1 MLRNMPHAMGGAL
14 WPNRPGPARI
24 ALSELNAD
32 PRKGSIDVQS
42 SAFRDGEAIPARF
55 TADGQGVSPP
65 IDWRGVPSGAAA
77 VVVLIEDM
85 DTTAAHARVR
95 AIVWGLPGR
104 DGRLPEGA
112 LSSRQAREPA
122 RAAGGSPFST
132 TRYLAP
138 QAPRGHE
145 PHRYAIQVLALDVA
159 PSFQKAPGRGDVID
173 AARGHVVGA
182 GCLIGTCS
190 RASAKAK
197 AAVT

>member
-1 MLRNMPHAMGGAL
+1 MLRRMPNAMGGAL

-32 PRKGSIDVQS
+32 PRRGSIDVQS
-42 SAFRDGEAIPARF
+42 AAFRDGEAIPARF
-55 TADGQGVSPP
+55 TADGQGVSPS
-65 IDWRGVPSGAAA
+65 IEWRGVPSGAVA

-85 DTTAAHARVR
+85 DATAEHARVR

-112 LSSRQAREPA
+112 LSSRHAHEPA
-122 RAAGGSPFST
+122 RTAGGGAFST
-132 TRYLAP
+132 TRYLPP
-138 QAPRGHE
+138 QPPRGNE

-159 PSFQKAPGRGDVID
+159 PDFQKAPGRGDVVS

-182 GCLIGTCS
+182 GCLIGTCA
-190 RASAKAK
+190 RARARPK
-197 AAVT
+197 AAAT